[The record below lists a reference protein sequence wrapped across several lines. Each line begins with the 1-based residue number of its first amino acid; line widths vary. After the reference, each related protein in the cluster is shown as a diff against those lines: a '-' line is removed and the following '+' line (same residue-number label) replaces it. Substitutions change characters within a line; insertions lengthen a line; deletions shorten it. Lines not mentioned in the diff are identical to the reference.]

1 MSRATELH
9 GEYMKTTEHVASVI
23 TSVTKRDLAS
33 PQKGKQETPVSL
45 THAMDHGLMV
55 ENPAALADPESS

>member
-1 MSRATELH
+1 MLRATELH

-33 PQKGKQETPVSL
+33 PQKGKQEAPGSL

-55 ENPAALADPESS
+55 ENPEALADPESS